1 MQVFNFSNIQKIYN
15 AVEIVVNA
23 YQHSPAY
30 QREGD
35 GATCFFGDTADAR
48 GDDAIREAF
57 FSFLQMIVRKNPLD
71 DDVEVFTTAAGE
83 LAGAL
88 LNATGNA
95 IEVVYTRDGFVVDPD
110 VDKLDG
116 FALKITKRPR
126 LYIGGGEIVV
136 GNI

>member
-1 MQVFNFSNIQKIYN
+1 MQVFNFSNIQKIVN
-15 AVEIVVNA
+15 AIEVVVNA
-23 YQHSPAY
+23 YNHSPAY
-30 QREGD
+30 QRRDD

-57 FSFLQMIVRKNPLD
+57 FSFLNMIVRKNPLD
-71 DDVEVFTTAAGE
+71 DDVEVFTKAAGE
-83 LAGAL
+83 LAGAI
-88 LNATGNA
+88 LNATGNT

-110 VDKLDG
+110 PDKIE
-116 FALKITKRPR
+116 ALKITKRPR

>member
-1 MQVFNFSNIQKIYN
+1 MQVFSFSNMQKIVN
-15 AVEIVVNA
+15 AVEVVVNA
-23 YQHSPAY
+23 YNHSPAY
-30 QREGD
+30 QRLD
-35 GATCFFGDTADAR
+35 NGATCFFGDTADAR

-71 DDVEVFTTAAGE
+71 DDVEVFTAAAGE
-83 LAGAL
+83 LAGAI

-95 IEVVYTRDGFVVDPD
+95 IEIVYSRDGFVVDPAD
-110 VDKLDG
+110 DKIE
-116 FALKITKRPR
+116 ALKVTKRPR

>member
-1 MQVFNFSNIQKIYN
+1 MQVFSFSNMQKIVN

-23 YQHSPAY
+23 YNHSPVY
-30 QREGD
+30 QRD
-35 GATCFFGDTADAR
+35 DNGATCFFGDIADAR

-71 DDVEVFTTAAGE
+71 DDVEVFTAAAGE
-83 LAGAL
+83 LAGAI
-88 LNATGNA
+88 LNASGNA
-95 IEVVYTRDGFVVDPD
+95 IEVVYSRDGFVVDPD

-116 FALKITKRPR
+116 FVLKVTKRPR

-136 GNI
+136 GNL

>member
-1 MQVFNFSNIQKIYN
+1 MQVFSFSYMQKIVN

-23 YQHSPAY
+23 YNHSPVY
-30 QREGD
+30 QRD
-35 GATCFFGDTADAR
+35 DNGATCFFGDTADAR

-71 DDVEVFTTAAGE
+71 DDVEVFTAAAGE

-88 LNATGNA
+88 LNASGNA
-95 IEVVYTRDGFVVDPD
+95 IEIVYSRDGFVVDPD
-110 VDKLDG
+110 VDKIE
-116 FALKITKRPR
+116 ALKITKRPR
-126 LYIGGGEIVV
+126 LYIGGGELVV